1 MLPVNRNLVNT
12 ISITYLPTLL
22 LLTYQVT
29 PSNKSQ
35 YTAHFLFTLRIFLLS
50 VNRNL
55 VNIISS
61 TYLPAL
67 VVLTYLVTPSNN
79 PQYIAHFLFTLCIF
93 LFTLRILLLL
103 VNRNL
108 VNIINST
115 YLHALLIL
123 TYLVTPSNNPPV
135 HNTFFIHT
143 SHFLITVCIF
153 LLPVNR
159 NLVNIISITY

>member
-1 MLPVNRNLVNT
+1 M
-12 ISITYLPTLL
+12 
-22 LLTYQVT
+22 
-29 PSNKSQ
+29 
-35 YTAHFLFTLRIFLLS
+35 LS

-103 VNRNL
+103 VNRNP
-108 VNIINST
+108 VNIISIT
-115 YLHALLIL
+115 YLPSLLVL
-123 TYLVTPSNNPPV
+123 TYLVTPSNNPQY
-135 HNTFFIHT
+135 TA
-143 SHFLITVCIF
+143 HFLFTLCIF
-153 LLPVNR
+153 LFTLHILLLLVNR
-159 NLVNIISITY
+159 NLVNTISSTYLPALLVLTYLVTPSNKSQHFAHF